1 MKELQNSK
9 LVSTMS
15 NSDIKIWIKKDN
27 NLECE
32 YILKN
37 VGESYDILETKP
49 NEVVALSGNN
59 INFFDLNKR
68 DKITSISGFESFHG
82 SPGRKFCKVN
92 EELLLVCGSQN
103 IFLVDFKS
111 Y

>member
-32 YILKN
+32 FILKN